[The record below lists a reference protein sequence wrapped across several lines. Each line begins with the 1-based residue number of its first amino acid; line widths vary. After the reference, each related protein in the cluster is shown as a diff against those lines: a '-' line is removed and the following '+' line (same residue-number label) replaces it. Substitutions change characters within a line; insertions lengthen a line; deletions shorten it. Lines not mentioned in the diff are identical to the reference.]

1 MTKTRFVNSGD
12 FRVAYQVLGRGP
24 IDVLLVPPVTSHIE
38 LNWADPGFSWFMRNL
53 ASLGRFIAFDK
64 RGTGHSDRVGG
75 AAPLEDRVE
84 DITAVLDAVGSE
96 RAVLIGL
103 SEGAATAALF
113 AAAYPAR
120 VFGLVMIS
128 SITTGFPGR
137 GHPGAFR
144 PEVLQEAIDVYRS
157 WGSGKIFDLYAPSRA
172 GGDLHHFLLGVYERA
187 SASRE
192 SVQRL
197 LETMFAVDVRH
208 VLPHIPVPTLVV
220 HRAGDVVPVE
230 GARITASLIP
240 GARYVEFE
248 GPDHLPFAG
257 SNREEIFEEIAA
269 FIDQLHSTRAERVVS
284 TIMFTDIVG
293 STERLV
299 SLGDHEWLALRD
311 RHDALVREQLVRH
324 RGRELQTTGD
334 GFLATFPGPV
344 RGVRCACS
352 ISNSIRE
359 LGVSIRAGLHTG
371 EIEARGGDVGGLGVH
386 IGARVMSVATADEV
400 VVSRAVR
407 DLAAGS
413 EISFLSKGSHQLK
426 GLPGDWDLFSVD
438 HGSALREEA
447 RARTKGPPE
456 KLSLLDR
463 SMVAF
468 TRTAPWA
475 TRALVRLAQKGIGG
489 KAI

>member
-1 MTKTRFVNSGD
+1 MAKTRFVKSGD
-12 FRVAYQVLGRGP
+12 FRVAYQVFGSGP
-24 IDVLLVPPVTSHIE
+24 VDILLVPPVTSHID
-38 LNWADPGFSWFMRNL
+38 LNSADPGFSWFMRNL
-53 ASLGRFIAFDK
+53 ASLGRFITFDK
-64 RGTGHSDRVGG
+64 RGTGRSDRVAG

-103 SEGAATAALF
+103 SEGGATAALF
-113 AAAYPAR
+113 AAANPAR

-128 SITTGFPGR
+128 SITTGFPSGE
-137 GHPGAFR
+137 HPGAFR
-144 PEVLQEAIDVYRS
+144 SEVLQEAIDVYGS

-172 GGDLHHFLLGVYERA
+172 GKKLHHFLLGVYERA
-187 SASRE
+187 SASPE
-192 SVQRL
+192 AAQHL
-197 LETMFAVDVRH
+197 IETMFAVDVRH

-220 HRAGDVVPVE
+220 HRTGDVVPVE

-240 GARYVEFE
+240 KARYVEFE

-257 SNREEIFEEIAA
+257 SNRQEIFQEIAG
-269 FIDQLHSTRAERVVS
+269 FLDQLHATKAERVVS

-299 SLGDHEWLALRD
+299 SLGDREWLALRD
-311 RHDALVREQLVRH
+311 RHDALVRDQLGRH

-334 GFLATFPGPV
+334 GFLAIFPGPV
-344 RGVRCACS
+344 RGIRCACS

-359 LGVSIRAGLHTG
+359 LGVSVRSGLHTG
-371 EIEARGGDVGGLGVH
+371 EIEMRGRDVGGLGVH
-386 IGARVMSVATADEV
+386 IGARVMSVAGADEV
-400 VVSRAVR
+400 VVSRAVK
-407 DLAAGS
+407 DLVAGS

-426 GLPGDWDLFSVD
+426 GLPGNWDLFSVD
-438 HGSALREEA
+438 PGSALREEA
-447 RARTKGPPE
+447 RARAKAPPE

-463 SMVAF
+463 SLVGF

-475 TRALVRLAQKGIGG
+475 TRALVRAAQRNTG
-489 KAI
+489 